1 LKYEPSGV
9 TIRLPDRKAL
19 NQRCLAA
26 LDGDGEE
33 MTPAEIFNSYTGI
46 GGLHGLNYVDY
57 SNYHDFSEAKKEIE
71 QGQFFTPDALC
82 AWVVDCIRPDE
93 RQKIADLTCGKGS
106 FFNHLPDE
114 EKIYGCEIE
123 PDSYS
128 VARHLFGKA
137 NLTLGDIRSYNPGL
151 FFHIVIG
158 NPPYNLHWIY
168 NGKKMSSQTVYILK
182 AAELLYPGG
191 LLAVIVPSSLFGEST
206 PKIETKRIYGQ
217 FSHVA
222 QVALDP
228 NAFSNLGVI
237 NFPTKLLILQR
248 KANAIKA
255 APHDPKVVEEAD
267 SNLVYWHYVRPVIDA
282 VRKRAP
288 EIQLQINRES
298 REKDETKRKEA
309 LLLCQIK
316 SHPRTRFRYTECK
329 ELLHQYYTQKRPP
342 KMSDK
347 EWNAARLHYKPI
359 MDKIR
364 KILREQNVAETD
376 KVELV
381 KTGRFIHYKAN

>member
-1 LKYEPSGV
+1 LKYKASGV
-9 TIRLPDRKAL
+9 KIRFPDRKEL
-19 NQRCLAA
+19 NKKCLDAI
-26 LDGDGEE
+26 DSGG
-33 MTPAEIFNSYTGI
+33 MTPGEIFNGYTGI
-46 GGLHGLNYVDY
+46 GGLHGLSYIDY

-82 AWVVDCIRPDE
+82 AWVVDCIRPDG

-106 FFNHLPDE
+106 FFNHLPNE
-114 EKIYGCEIE
+114 EKVYGCEIE
-123 PDSYS
+123 PDSYA

-151 FFHIVIG
+151 FFHLVIG
-158 NPPYNLHWIY
+158 NPPYNLHWTH
-168 NGKKMSSQTVYILK
+168 NGKKMSSQTAYILK

-191 LLAVIVPSSLFGEST
+191 LLAVIVPASLFGEST

-228 NAFSNLGVI
+228 NAFSNLGVM
-237 NFPTKLLILQR
+237 NFPTKLVILQR

-255 APHDPKVVEEAD
+255 VPHDPKGVEETD
-267 SNLVYWHYVRPVIDA
+267 SNLVYRHYVCPAIDA

-298 REKDETKRKEA
+298 REKDENKRKEGSR
-309 LLLCQIK
+309 IGVRRGK
-316 SHPRTRFRYTECK
+316 
-329 ELLHQYYTQKRPP
+329 
-342 KMSDK
+342 
-347 EWNAARLHYKPI
+347 
-359 MDKIR
+359 
-364 KILREQNVAETD
+364 
-376 KVELV
+376 
-381 KTGRFIHYKAN
+381 